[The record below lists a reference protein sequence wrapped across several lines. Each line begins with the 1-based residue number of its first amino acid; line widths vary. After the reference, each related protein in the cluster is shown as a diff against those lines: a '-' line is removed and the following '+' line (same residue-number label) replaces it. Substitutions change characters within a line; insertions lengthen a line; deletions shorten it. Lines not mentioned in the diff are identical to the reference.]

1 MTDRELIQ
9 LLVDN
14 NIYSKR
20 QARRFVDELTR
31 TAHFSKA
38 VQRVFHLKAILELER
53 RIEKVQFR
61 KDGSPILWPSLAT
74 GIEKVEP
81 EPEPQGEQDG
91 KICKI
96 LWPSLQSEKGE

>member
-1 MTDRELIQ
+1 MTEKELIQ

-14 NIYSKR
+14 NIYNKR
-20 QARRFVDELTR
+20 QAKAFVLDLTR

-38 VQRVFHLKAILELER
+38 VRRVFDLKAILGLER

-74 GIEKVEP
+74 GIEKTEP
-81 EPEPQGEQDG
+81 EPEGQQDG
-91 KICKI
+91 RICKL
-96 LWPSLQSEKGE
+96 LWPSISERNENA